1 MKDGGL
7 AGGVAFVHDWLN
19 GMRGGEKCLEALGRK
34 WPEAPVYTL
43 LYRPECVSEGIRAHP
58 VHASA
63 MLGRLPGF
71 AAHYRHFLPLFPRAV
86 EAFELPGETR
96 LVISMSHC
104 VAKGVRPP
112 AGAKHLCYCF
122 TPMRYAWGLQ
132 EEYFGRNPVKRAALA
147 PVLAR
152 LRAWDKASA
161 GRVDRFVAISEHVR
175 RRIASCYGREAEVV
189 FPPVATDFFTR
200 DPAALREDFALVVS
214 ALVPYKRIDLAI
226 AACRESGQRLRIV
239 GTGSDEKKLRALAEG
254 AANITFEGR
263 LGDGEIR
270 ELYRTCRYLLFPG
283 EEDFGIVPVEAQA
296 CGAPVVAFRK
306 GGAVETIREDETGV
320 FFGEQTPGALREAME
335 RADGMI
341 FDGETIRRNAERF
354 TEARFL
360 EGMEEQIRRTL
371 EG

>member
-1 MKDGGL
+1 VKKAELPD
-7 AGGVAFVHDWLN
+7 GVAFVHDWLN

-34 WPEAPVYTL
+34 WPDAPVYTL
-43 LYRPECVSEGIRAHP
+43 LYRPECVSEDIRRHP
-58 VHASA
+58 VEASA
-63 MLGRLPGF
+63 MLARIPGF
-71 AAHYRHFLPLFPRAV
+71 ASHYRNFLPLFPRAV
-86 EAFELPGETR
+86 EAFELPEWTR

-132 EEYFGRNPVKRAALA
+132 EEYFGRNPLKRAALA
-147 PVLAR
+147 PVLAK
-152 LRAWDKASA
+152 LRSWDKASA
-161 GRVDRFVAISEHVR
+161 ARVDRFVAISEHVR
-175 RRIASCYGREAEVV
+175 RRIEACYGRETDVV
-189 FPPVATDFFTR
+189 FPPVATDFYTR

-226 AACRESGQRLRIV
+226 AACRANGKRLKIA

-254 AANITFEGR
+254 APNITFEGR
-263 LGDGEIR
+263 PGDEEIR
-270 ELYRTCRYLLFPG
+270 ALYRTCRYLLFPG

-306 GGAVETIREDETGV
+306 GGALETIREDETGV
-320 FFGEQTPGALREAME
+320 FFGEQTPEALCEAME

-341 FDGETIRRNAERF
+341 FDGATIRRNAERF

-360 EGMEEQIRRTL
+360 AGMEEQIRRTL